1 MENSANRALPL
12 YNVLEIE
19 DKDSFTLPQEIQY
32 RPFVNKQVQLMSSI
46 SSVPFVAFKVLWP
59 RTLVD
64 NIVSE
69 LLENKAYDG
78 FRNLPSSSGYIV
90 DKNDVH
96 NKQRVTNGNP
106 TAFSFWLADKL
117 PMSEE
122 DRMDLL
128 EKTCTVERLLF
139 IRKLVRSQDKVQ
151 YLRCAYCNAKV
162 GRVSDIFTVDGAD
175 GANGAYVNPHGVIHQ
190 TWTVRQVCD
199 NSVFTVGDAEIQD
212 SWFPGYT
219 WTIAH
224 CANCFSHIGWK
235 FARVSPLQDELDIS
249 IEECRPT
256 SFWGISGANIR
267 MFSL

>member
-1 MENSANRALPL
+1 
-12 YNVLEIE
+12 
-19 DKDSFTLPQEIQY
+19 
-32 RPFVNKQVQLMSSI
+32 
-46 SSVPFVAFKVLWP
+46 
-59 RTLVD
+59 
-64 NIVSE
+64 
-69 LLENKAYDG
+69 
-78 FRNLPSSSGYIV
+78 
-90 DKNDVH
+90 
-96 NKQRVTNGNP
+96 
-106 TAFSFWLADKL
+106 
-117 PMSEE
+117 
-122 DRMDLL
+122 MDLL

-212 SWFPGYT
+212 SWFHGYS

-235 FARVSPLQDELDIS
+235 FARVSPLQEELDIS

-267 MFSL
+267 MFSLEICHFTRCKSFPFYIFYPFELLIGNLLNCNMPINSFYHSPTTFYFESYRENLCLPVLIH